1 MLNNPARSI
10 ATCVI
15 ALFLLAAPA
24 LAQTADSLGED
35 VSIAVLP
42 FEVNAGDD
50 LSYLRDSL
58 PELLS
63 DRLSEAGFIVIDAEA
78 MAAALEGVDVANINP
93 DAARDVAKRAGAEFA
108 VYGTLNQIGDSL
120 NLDASLVDALESGS
134 GKRISVSKDGLINL
148 LPAVDSLVD
157 RMRMNLLR
165 QDVVAE
171 VDVAGTQVLDKE
183 VVLMRMTLQKGD
195 VLTAKTI
202 NTALKNVYDLG
213 YFDDVKVRLEDVED
227 GKRVVFDVKEKPRI
241 QAVTVRGA
249 EEIDPDDILE
259 AVSTKKGGVVNP
271 KVLSDD
277 IRVIREMYRKE
288 GYYKAKVTH
297 EVVDDGNGVARMAFI
312 VDEGPELY
320 IENVVIDGAE
330 QIDPDDVKDVLAL
343 KERGFL
349 SWIDDSGV
357 LKEELLE
364 RDAAAIMAF
373 YQSKG
378 FLTAKV
384 GRPEVDIKDDGI
396 DVIYKV
402 WEGDRYK
409 MGQTLFKGDLIDEP
423 AKLLEVTN
431 IDALHEEDEYFDRTL
446 IKDDIDALTTHYN
459 NYGYAYADVGVK
471 LQDNAETKI
480 VDVVYNIEKHQR
492 VHIRRVLI
500 EGNARTRDNV
510 IMREMRLADGDRF
523 HGEKLQ
529 RSHQRLTN
537 LDYFEKVD
545 ISPVPTGNP
554 EEMDLVVKVKDKS
567 TGSISGGIGY
577 STYDGVFFGGTIKE
591 TNLFGRGYTV
601 GFEGMIGG
609 SSTLFTT
616 YFTNPHINDTDL
628 GFGVN
633 VHKSDK
639 EYSQYEIASTGGDV
653 NFSYPLGEYTT
664 LKWGYGLSFYSIY
677 DVESDAS
684 EEVKDDEGDHTGSVL
699 SSSITRDTRD
709 RFMGTTKGTRTTFK
723 VAYGG
728 GAIGGTDHF
737 VKYTGSY
744 DYYVPVLEKVV
755 FHSKFWGGY
764 VHENFNNDE
773 IPTAQRFELGGV
785 DSIRGYSNYSIVP
798 TESADSSSTVGGNKG
813 FYTNLELKRP
823 LSEELGITALVFFDA
838 GNSWQE
844 DEMFFEPVERYG
856 KTPAL
861 GLYKSVGAGLNWYSP
876 MGPVGFVYGYALDD
890 LDNSSRHKV
899 EFLMG
904 RPF

>member
-1 MLNNPARSI
+1 MLNNPARTL
-10 ATCVI
+10 ATYVM
-15 ALFLLAAPA
+15 ALLLLAAPA
-24 LAQTADSLGED
+24 LVRAADGIGED

-42 FEVNAGDD
+42 FEVHAGED
-50 LSYLRDSL
+50 LTYLKDSL

-63 DRLSEAGFIVIDAEA
+63 DRLREAGFTVIDSDAIQTA
-78 MAAALEGVDVANINP
+78 LAAASDAVLTPDIARSLAKDV
-93 DAARDVAKRAGAEFA
+93 GADFS
-108 VYGTLNQIGDSL
+108 VYGTLNQIGSNL
-120 NLDASLVDALESGS
+120 NLDARLVDALESDS
-134 GKRISVSKDGLINL
+134 GKRISVSKEGLINL

-157 RMRMNLLR
+157 RMRMDLLR

-171 VDVAGTQVLDKE
+171 VDVDGTKVLDKE
-183 VVLMRMTLQKGD
+183 VVLMRMTMQKGD
-195 VLTAKTI
+195 MLTAKSI

-213 YFDDVKVRLEDVED
+213 YFDDVQVRLENVED
-227 GKRVVFDVKEKPRI
+227 GKRVVFVVKEKPRI
-241 QAVTVRGA
+241 QAVTVRGSD
-249 EEIDPDDILE
+249 EIDAEDIIE

-297 EVVDDGNGVARMAFI
+297 EIHDDGNGIARLAFI

-320 IENVVIDGAE
+320 IENVIIDGAE
-330 QIDPDDVKDVLAL
+330 QMDPDDVKDVLAL

-349 SWIDDSGV
+349 SWIDNTGV

-364 RDAAAIMAF
+364 RDASAIMAF

-409 MGQTLFKGDLIDEP
+409 MGETKFSGDLIDDSNT
-423 AKLLEVTN
+423 LLQVTN
-431 IDALHEEDEYFDRTL
+431 IDSLQAEDEYFDRSMVRS
-446 IKDDIDALTTHYN
+446 DIEALTSHYN
-459 NYGYAYADVGVK
+459 NYGYAYADVGVN
-471 LQDNAETKI
+471 LQDNPETKI
-480 VDVVYNIEKHQR
+480 VDVVYHIEKHQR
-492 VHIRRVLI
+492 VHIRRVLV
-500 EGNARTRDNV
+500 EGNTRTRNNV

-523 HGEKLQ
+523 NGEKLE

-545 ISPVPTGNP
+545 ISPVPTGDP

-577 STYDGVFFGGTIKE
+577 STYDGVFFGGSIKE
-591 TNLFGRGYTV
+591 SNLFGRGYNI
-601 GFEGMIGG
+601 GFDGQIGG
-609 SSTLFTT
+609 SSTSYTA
-616 YFTNPHINDTDL
+616 YFTNPRLDDTDL
-628 GFGVN
+628 GVGVTAHRN
-633 VHKSDK
+633 ER
-639 EYSQYEIASTGGDV
+639 EYSQYDIDSTGGNL
-653 NFSYPLGEYTT
+653 NFYYPIGEYTS
-664 LKWGYGLSFYSIY
+664 LKWGYGLDFYSITNV
-677 DVESDAS
+677 DSDAS
-684 EEVKDDEGDHTGSVL
+684 DDVKEDEGDHVASTVAGT
-699 SSSITRDTRD
+699 ITRDTRD
-709 RFMGTTKGTRTTFK
+709 KFMGTTEGTLTRLSMTF
-723 VAYGG
+723 GG
-728 GAIGGTDHF
+728 GFIGGTDHF
-737 VKYTGSY
+737 VKYTGSWEWY
-744 DYYVPVLEKVV
+744 TPVLEKIV
-755 FHSKFWGGY
+755 FHSKFWAGY

-785 DSIRGYSNYSIVP
+785 GTVRGYDNYSIVP
-798 TESADSSSTVGGNKG
+798 TESGTSSSTVGGNKA

-823 LSEELGITALVFFDA
+823 ISEELGIAALVFFDA

-844 DEMFFEPVERYG
+844 DEMFFESVQRYG
-856 KTPAL
+856 EKPSL

-876 MGPVGFVYGYALDD
+876 MGPVGFVYGYALDP
-890 LDNSSRHKV
+890 LDNSGRHKV
-899 EFLMG
+899 ELLMG